1 MVYPLNQPEG
11 LVEKRLFAELEG
23 LEVFVG
29 VAAGATISVRP
40 HAALVQAHPRNEM
53 SDLNSKYILLCHEWS
68 LLSFSLINYSIYLF
82 MSV

>member
-29 VAAGATISVRP
+29 VAAGATISVRA